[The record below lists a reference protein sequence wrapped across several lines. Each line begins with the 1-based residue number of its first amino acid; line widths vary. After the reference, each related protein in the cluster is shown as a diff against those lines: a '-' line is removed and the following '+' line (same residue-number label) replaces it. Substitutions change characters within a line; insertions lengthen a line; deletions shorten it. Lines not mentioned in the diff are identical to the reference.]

1 MTSFN
6 MGGECTEGHP
16 GDVYD
21 ATVLTA
27 AWWAGLA
34 ASTLVLGAVLGIV
47 IRASPRFVGLVMGFG
62 AGALIASVSFEL
74 TEEAFAIA
82 GGRPVA
88 AGLALGALTFFVGDT
103 VLDRMGAA
111 HRKRLD
117 APADEDGAALA
128 LLLGAALDGIPES
141 LIIGLSLLAG
151 GGIELAFLVSVAV
164 SNVPE
169 AFASASSRHKA
180 GVPMGRILLQWAAIV
195 AVSAA
200 FGAIG
205 FVAFDQHSPWAVA
218 FTQSFGAGALLTMVM
233 DTMAPEAYRDAG
245 PTTGLVSVAGF
256 AFAFYLGTL

>member
-1 MTSFN
+1 L
-6 MGGECTEGHP
+6 
-16 GDVYD
+16 YD
-21 ATVLTA
+21 AAVLTA

-47 IRASPRFVGLVMGFG
+47 VRASPRLVGLVMGFG
-62 AGALIASVSFEL
+62 AGALISSVSFEL
-74 TEEAFAIA
+74 TEQAFAIA
-82 GGRPVA
+82 GGGPVA
-88 AGLALGALTFFVGDT
+88 AGLALGALTFFAGDT

-111 HRKRLD
+111 HRKRVD
-117 APADEDGAALA
+117 APDDADEGPALA

-141 LIIGLSLLAG
+141 LIIGLSLVVG
-151 GGIELAFLVSVAV
+151 GTIEIAFLVSVAV

-169 AFASASSRHKA
+169 AFASASARHKA
-180 GVPMGRILLQWAAIV
+180 GVPAGRILLQWGGVV
-195 AVSAA
+195 AVSAL

-245 PTTGLVSVAGF
+245 PTTGLVAVAGF